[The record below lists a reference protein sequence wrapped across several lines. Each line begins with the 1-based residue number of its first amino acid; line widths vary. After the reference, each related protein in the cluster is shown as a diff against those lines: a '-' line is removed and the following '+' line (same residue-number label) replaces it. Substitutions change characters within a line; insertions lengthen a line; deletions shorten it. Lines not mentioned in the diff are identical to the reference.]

1 MNNNDLIVE
10 ARARITWGE
19 EAHSVRLFLISNGM
33 SEGDANDLINNL
45 TIERHLEIRKLGI
58 KDVFIGVSLLG
69 TVVVFLYLFIDSA
82 KGSPISDAGSARGYA
97 FFIILALYAF
107 IYGLWRLLNGI
118 IRLVHPK
125 NDEGSIPD
133 ISE

>member
-19 EAHSVRLFLISNGM
+19 EADSVRLFLISNGM
-33 SEGDANDLINNL
+33 SEGEANDLINNL
-45 TIERHLEIRKLGI
+45 TIERHVEIRKLGI
-58 KDVFIGVSLLG
+58 KEVLIGVSLLG
-69 TVVVFLYLFIDSA
+69 AVGVFLYLFINSA
-82 KGSPISDAGSARGYA
+82 KTSPISDTTSARGYVFCA
-97 FFIILALYAF
+97 IITLYAF
-107 IYGLWRLLNGI
+107 IYGLWRLMNGI
-118 IRLVHPK
+118 IRLVRPK